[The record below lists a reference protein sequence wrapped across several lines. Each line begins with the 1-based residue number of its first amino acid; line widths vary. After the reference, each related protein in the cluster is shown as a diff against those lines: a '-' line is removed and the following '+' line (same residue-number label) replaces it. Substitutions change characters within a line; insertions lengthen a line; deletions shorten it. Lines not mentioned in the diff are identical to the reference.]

1 MLGKKLLA
9 ITLGAGL
16 LLGSAAP
23 VMAAPRNCAHRIR
36 KAELNLDK
44 AIRRHG
50 VRSRQAQE
58 RRRQL
63 DHARASCGGYRY

>member
-1 MLGKKLLA
+1 MVGKKLLA
-9 ITLGAGL
+9 IALGAGL

-23 VMAAPRNCAHRIR
+23 VMAAPRNCANRIR
-36 KAELNLDK
+36 KAEVNLDK

-58 RRRQL
+58 RRYQL
-63 DHARASCGGYRY
+63 DRARANCGGYRY